1 MKGKVKW
8 FSKSKGYGFISGE
21 DGQEYFVH
29 WRSLMG
35 EGYKILQ
42 EADEV
47 EFDVEDTEKGVQAI
61 NVTKLTK

>member
-1 MKGKVKW
+1 MKW
-8 FSKSKGYGFISGE
+8 FSKNKGYGFISGE

-29 WRSLMG
+29 WRSLSG

-42 EADEV
+42 EDDEV
-47 EFDVEDTEKGVQAI
+47 EFDTEQTEKGVQAI

>member
-8 FSKSKGYGFISGE
+8 FSKNKGYGFISGE

-29 WRSLMG
+29 WRSLLG

-42 EADEV
+42 EDDEV
-47 EFDVEDTEKGVQAI
+47 EFEIEQTDKGVQAI
-61 NVTKLTK
+61 NVTKTAN

>member
-47 EFDVEDTEKGVQAI
+47 EFDIEDTEKGVQAI